1 MSIEDK
7 RAQVCGIAFIPLL
20 NAEVKTLPGNYLI
33 HVRGA
38 WISISASSCEWQENQ
53 SQVGSPVEQELKAT
67 VTDTSSSQEK
77 LLRELA
83 SLDVLTLLEFTNGE
97 EKVVGTD
104 EFPVRLSIER
114 NGNPGKIILSFKR
127 SSPEP
132 AKILASF

>member
-20 NAEVKTLPGNYLI
+20 NAEVKNVPGSNLI
-33 HVRGA
+33 YVRGA
-38 WISISASSCEWQENQ
+38 WVSIGASSCEWQE
-53 SQVGSPVEQELKAT
+53 SQAQAGSPVEQELKAT
-67 VTDTSSSQEK
+67 VTNTSSSQEK
-77 LLRELA
+77 LLRELL
-83 SLDVLTLLEFTNGE
+83 SYDVLTLLEFTNGE

-114 NGNPGKIILSFKR
+114 NGNPGKITLSFKR